1 MTGWVRE
8 ERVRDLRVCEYED
21 VGRFGWSGVEI

>member
-1 MTGWVRE
+1 MTGWIRE
-8 ERVRDLRVCEYED
+8 ERVRDLRVREDDD